1 MSRFL
6 KVKKNKKEE
15 GITLIALITTIIV
28 LLILAGI
35 TIGAITGSNGIIGQA
50 QSAKEETEISQE
62 REIIDISTVEAMGKN
77 NRGNLEEEEFQTAL
91 SNHTNGKAE
100 VSEIGEEFEV
110 FFEESN
116 RYYSVDKDGN
126 IGEMNE
132 YIEDNSP
139 GDITKDKNGKEL
151 AGTEDEPYEILCIED
166 LVKLAKM
173 VNEEGK
179 NFNNQYIVLKRD
191 LNFASK
197 LSYMNPNTTEFDT
210 FLGGDGTT
218 PLIKQLSEEGNGF
231 EPIGKDVYTLG
242 FAGSFDGKNHII
254 KNIYI
259 NKSDNAG
266 LFGGITYNN
275 SGSKISN
282 LNTHGKIVVGI
293 GQTNPLHAGG
303 IVSWAGGTTIENCH
317 SDVEITGKAYGMGG
331 IVGLCQY
338 SNVDIIN
345 CSNQGSLENTYAST
359 GGLAGTGSVEINII
373 NSYNTGEIKSN
384 DRSVGGMIGENGE
397 IVNIYNSFNIG
408 NVSGKSDVGGI
419 IGKINNNITLRNV
432 YMAGKVNATS
442 KYAGI
447 IGTASDSS
455 KVNSNNIYY
464 LKVDN
469 LLGIREEEDD
479 EFNII
484 GYTENEWDSNKI
496 INSLNEGR
504 NLDESEIDK
513 TNWKT
518 WTLGENKYPVFVE
531 N

>member
-6 KVKKNKKEE
+6 KKEKRKQE
-15 GITLIALITTIIV
+15 RGITLIALITTIIV

-62 REIIDISTVEAMGKN
+62 KEIIDISTVEAMGKN
-77 NRGNLEEEEFQTAL
+77 NRGNLEEEEFQNAL
-91 SNHTNGKAE
+91 NSHTNGNVE
-100 VSEIGEEFEV
+100 VSTSGEEFEV

-116 RYYSVDKDGN
+116 RYYIVDKDGN

-139 GDITKDKNGKEL
+139 GDITKDENGKEL
-151 AGTEDEPYEILCIED
+151 AGTEDEPYEIWCIED
-166 LVKLAKM
+166 LVKLAQM

-179 NFNNQYIVLKRD
+179 NLNNQYIVLKRD
-191 LNFASK
+191 LNFTSK

-218 PLIKQLSEEGNGF
+218 PLIKQLSEEENGF

-259 NKSDNAG
+259 NKNGSVG

-282 LNTHGKIVVGI
+282 LNTHGKIVVET
-293 GQTNPLHAGG
+293 GQGVGGVVGRAGNT
-303 IVSWAGGTTIENCH
+303 VIENCH
-317 SDVEITGKAYGMGG
+317 SDVEIIGKPYGMGG
-331 IVGLCQY
+331 IVGICQY
-338 SNVDIIN
+338 RNVDIIN
-345 CSNQGSLENTYAST
+345 CSNQGNLESTYTSI
-359 GGLAGTGSVEINII
+359 GGVVGVSQGDMQLNII

-384 DRSVGGMIGENGE
+384 NRNIGGIVGESVG

-408 NVSGKSDVGGI
+408 NISGGNVVGGI
-419 IGKINNNITLRNV
+419 VGISKSNITLRNV

-442 KYAGI
+442 TYAGI

-455 KVNSNNIYY
+455 KINSNNIYY

-469 LLGIREEEDD
+469 LVGIREEEDE

-504 NLDESEIDK
+504 NLAESEIDK